1 VIERRWAFVCE
12 FYVTHFN
19 FSATGLLCSL
29 LALAG
34 CAGVA
39 PVPNSANGQ
48 EQHPLVVAG
57 LSEDLVF
64 EYLLGDVA
72 ARRGDPVTAA
82 QAMARA
88 AILSGNARITVRA
101 FALAIEVGE
110 FERALELS
118 ELLVSITPEEPG
130 AALTMRLQALILL
143 DREQAVFDALVE
155 LIDTMPEQ
163 TAVLL
168 KHIAQI
174 LGQQADPGRWLGLM
188 QRIAT
193 HYHELDSVQWAAA
206 WLGYR
211 VGDEEAAQ
219 AALDRAMELTPGWEE
234 AALLKFSYL
243 REHADRERVSAY
255 ANEYLDTYADRPRF
269 RLTYARLL
277 AQWNE
282 NRAALAQ
289 FEKLLESDPDSIDA
303 LYAAGALNL
312 DRGDLV
318 RAREHFEHV
327 LTLFPNEDRARLY
340 LGRIASEQGD
350 YEAALTL
357 LREVVS
363 RELYFDAQM
372 RVGFVL
378 SDAGRIDEA
387 LEHLAD
393 ATPKSR
399 DEQVRVY
406 LAREQVLRDSGQPE
420 QALKLL
426 NAALVD
432 LPDDLDLLYARGL
445 VTAMLDQVIDHERD
459 MRRLIELDPENAHA
473 YNALGYTLADK
484 TERFEEALAL
494 IEKALLLL
502 PGDPYILDSLGWVH
516 YRRGNLKLALEY
528 LTEAMDQQPDAEIAA
543 HLGEVLWH
551 LGAKAEA
558 ILAWED
564 GKSNDSDNPVL
575 IDTLRKFG
583 Q

>member
-1 VIERRWAFVCE
+1 M
-12 FYVTHFN
+12 THFN

-289 FEKLLESDPDSIDA
+289 FEKLLESDPGSIDA

-445 VTAMLDQVIDHERD
+445 VTAMLDQVGDHERD
-459 MRRLIELDPENAHA
+459 MRRLIELDPQNAHA

>member
-1 VIERRWAFVCE
+1 M
-12 FYVTHFN
+12 THFN

-445 VTAMLDQVIDHERD
+445 VTAMLDQVVEHERD
-459 MRRLIELDPENAHA
+459 MRRLIELDPQNAHA

>member
-1 VIERRWAFVCE
+1 M
-12 FYVTHFN
+12 THFN

-289 FEKLLESDPDSIDA
+289 FEKLLESDPGSIDA

-445 VTAMLDQVIDHERD
+445 VTAMLDQVVDHERD
-459 MRRLIELDPENAHA
+459 MRRLIELDPQNAHA

>member
-1 VIERRWAFVCE
+1 M
-12 FYVTHFN
+12 THFN

-289 FEKLLESDPDSIDA
+289 FEKLLESDPGSIDA

-327 LTLFPNEDRARLY
+327 LVLFPNEDRARLY

-445 VTAMLDQVIDHERD
+445 VTAMLDQVVDHERD
-459 MRRLIELDPENAHA
+459 MRRLIELDPQNAHA

>member
-1 VIERRWAFVCE
+1 
-12 FYVTHFN
+12 VTHFN

-445 VTAMLDQVIDHERD
+445 VTAMLDQVVDHERD

>member
-1 VIERRWAFVCE
+1 
-12 FYVTHFN
+12 VTHFN

-289 FEKLLESDPDSIDA
+289 FEKLLESDPGSIDA

-445 VTAMLDQVIDHERD
+445 VTAMLDQVVDHERD
-459 MRRLIELDPENAHA
+459 MRRLIELDPQNAHA

>member
-1 VIERRWAFVCE
+1 M
-12 FYVTHFN
+12 THFN

-445 VTAMLDQVIDHERD
+445 VTAMLDQVGDHERD
-459 MRRLIELDPENAHA
+459 MRRLIELDPQNAHA

>member
-1 VIERRWAFVCE
+1 
-12 FYVTHFN
+12 VTHFN
-19 FSATGLLCSL
+19 FSTTGLLCSL

-34 CAGVA
+34 CVGVA
-39 PVPNSANGQ
+39 PAPNSANSASAQ
-48 EQHPLVVAG
+48 EQRPLVVAG
-57 LSEDLVF
+57 LSQDLVF

-82 QAMARA
+82 KAMARA

-118 ELLVSITPEEPG
+118 ELLVSITPEDPG
-130 AALTMRLQALILL
+130 ALTMRLQALIML
-143 DREQAVFDALVE
+143 DRGQAVFDALVE
-155 LIDTMPEQ
+155 LIDTMPEK

-168 KHIAQI
+168 KHIVQI

-193 HYHELDSVQWAAA
+193 HYHELDSAQWAAA

-243 REHADRERVSAY
+243 REHGDRERVSAY
-255 ANEYLDTYADRPRF
+255 ANEYLDAYADRPRF

-312 DRGDLV
+312 DRGDLA

-327 LTLFPNEDRARLY
+327 LALFPNEDRARLY

-350 YEAALTL
+350 YDVALTL
-357 LREVVS
+357 LREVAS

-378 SDAGRIDEA
+378 ADAGRIDEA

-393 ATPKSR
+393 VIPKSR

-426 NAALVD
+426 DAALVD
-432 LPDDLDLLYARGL
+432 LPDDPDLLYARGL
-445 VTAMLDQVIDHERD
+445 VTAMLDQVVEHERD
-459 MRRLIELDPENAHA
+459 MRRLIELEPENAHA

-494 IEKALLLL
+494 IEKALVLL

-528 LTEAMDQQPDAEIAA
+528 LTLAMDQQPDAEIAA
-543 HLGEVLWH
+543 HLGEVLWL
-551 LGAKAEA
+551 LGDKAEA

>member
-1 VIERRWAFVCE
+1 M
-12 FYVTHFN
+12 THFN

-445 VTAMLDQVIDHERD
+445 VTAMLDQVVDHERD

>member
-1 VIERRWAFVCE
+1 M
-12 FYVTHFN
+12 THFN

-445 VTAMLDQVIDHERD
+445 VTAMLDQVVDHERD
-459 MRRLIELDPENAHA
+459 MRRLIELDPQNAHA

>member
-1 VIERRWAFVCE
+1 
-12 FYVTHFN
+12 
-19 FSATGLLCSL
+19 
-29 LALAG
+29 
-34 CAGVA
+34 
-39 PVPNSANGQ
+39 
-48 EQHPLVVAG
+48 
-57 LSEDLVF
+57 
-64 EYLLGDVA
+64 
-72 ARRGDPVTAA
+72 
-82 QAMARA
+82 
-88 AILSGNARITVRA
+88 
-101 FALAIEVGE
+101 
-110 FERALELS
+110 
-118 ELLVSITPEEPG
+118 
-130 AALTMRLQALILL
+130 
-143 DREQAVFDALVE
+143 
-155 LIDTMPEQ
+155 
-163 TAVLL
+163 
-168 KHIAQI
+168 
-174 LGQQADPGRWLGLM
+174 
-188 QRIAT
+188 
-193 HYHELDSVQWAAA
+193 
-206 WLGYR
+206 
-211 VGDEEAAQ
+211 
-219 AALDRAMELTPGWEE
+219 MELTPGWEE
-234 AALLKFSYL
+234 AALLKLSYL
-243 REHADRERVSAY
+243 REHGDRERVSVY
-255 ANEYLDTYADRPRF
+255 ANEYLDAYADRPRF

-312 DRGDLV
+312 DRGDLA
-318 RAREHFEHV
+318 RAREYFEHV
-327 LTLFPNEDRARLY
+327 LALFPNEDRARLY

-350 YEAALTL
+350 YDVALTL

-378 SDAGRIDEA
+378 ADAGRIDEA

-393 ATPKSR
+393 VTPKSR

-426 NAALVD
+426 DAALVD
-432 LPDDLDLLYARGL
+432 LPDDPDLLYARGL
-445 VTAMLDQVIDHERD
+445 VTAMLDQVVEHERD
-459 MRRLIELDPENAHA
+459 MRRLIELDPQNAHA

-494 IEKALLLL
+494 IEKALVLL
-502 PGDPYILDSLGWVH
+502 PGDPYVLDSLGWVH

-528 LTEAMDQQPDAEIAA
+528 LTLAMDQQPDAEIAA

-551 LGAKAEA
+551 LGDKAEA

-575 IDTLRKFG
+575 IETLRKFG

>member
-1 VIERRWAFVCE
+1 M
-12 FYVTHFN
+12 THFN

-110 FERALELS
+110 FERALKLS

-445 VTAMLDQVIDHERD
+445 VTAMLDQVVDHERD

>member
-1 VIERRWAFVCE
+1 
-12 FYVTHFN
+12 VTHFN

-445 VTAMLDQVIDHERD
+445 VTAMLDQVVDHERD
-459 MRRLIELDPENAHA
+459 MRRLIELDPQNAHA